1 MFPRQRQILFSWY
14 KFVGPERLEH
24 VCCLF
29 NCLILCLQLTLTA
42 RFLPWRP
49 LRLDVAAPVVVVVAA
64 VVVIVTVDSHPS
76 RFHLLQLKD
85 LVIAG
90 AAD

>member
-1 MFPRQRQILFSWY
+1 MT
-14 KFVGPERLEH
+14 G
-24 VCCLF
+24 
-29 NCLILCLQLTLTA
+29 

-49 LRLDVAAPVVVVVAA
+49 LRLDVAAPVVVVVVAV
-64 VVVIVTVDSHPS
+64 VVVIVTVDSQPS

-85 LVIAG
+85 LVIAV